1 MSPKKSPFSLAA
13 LLLTSLASCNWLTP
27 VVFIGEHKKQISPEF
42 DKLANKR
49 VAILVW
55 VDPSTLFDYP
65 HARFELATYVGEKL
79 HSEMG
84 QRKLG
89 TDVVNSRDV
98 EDFLQKTPDS
108 QFDPLAV
115 GRKFKADYVVYVEV
129 TKFQMRDPE
138 QPQFLRGTIHA
149 SVSVHDVAADPDQ
162 IARHELTEVLCSYP
176 DGQPLLIDAT
186 NPPLV
191 REAVYRKFAEEVARK
206 FYEYSV
212 DL

>member
-1 MSPKKSPFSLAA
+1 MSPKNLRWLAA
-13 LLLTSLASCNWLTP
+13 FLLVFLASCNWLTP
-27 VVFIGEHKKQISPEF
+27 VVFLGQHKRQISPEF

-49 VAILVW
+49 VVVLVW

-79 HSEMG
+79 QSEMTH
-84 QRKLG
+84 RKLG
-89 TDVVNSRDV
+89 TDVVNPRDV
-98 EDFLQKTPDS
+98 EDYLQKNPNA
-108 QFDPLAV
+108 QFDPLAA
-115 GRKFKADYVVYVEV
+115 GKAFTADYVIYLEV

-149 SVSVHDVAADPDQ
+149 SVSVHDVPADPDQ
-162 IARHELTEVLCSYP
+162 LRRYELSEVLCSYP
-176 DGQPLLIDAT
+176 DGAPILMDSA

-206 FYEYSV
+206 FYEHTV